1 MLKPAIGT
9 CENKGTDQHLYLLN
23 YTLKKHSHAIYRPP
37 AHWGLG
43 EIDGLLVSPG
53 KASNTLTDHLIPG

>member
-1 MLKPAIGT
+1 MLLVVSFRIYF
-9 CENKGTDQHLYLLN
+9 LYIVLLVLYN
-23 YTLKKHSHAIYRPP
+23 AN

-53 KASNTLTDHLIPG
+53 KAC